1 MRTSDFPFFDEDP
14 EQSDGTRSGRISA
27 TTTEDLGRAPT
38 AGTAGAA
45 GSPVD
50 ARGRARKAVI
60 IAMASLLVLAIGIG
74 AVVAY
79 YFSRV
84 DSAIGQVQQESLLPV
99 PYAGQ
104 PAETGNAAM
113 NFLVVGA
120 DKNDNGTDGRS
131 DVLMIVHLSGD
142 RKNLYLVSLPRDMWV
157 TIPASDSIPEDREAK
172 INAAYAWGRAPL
184 AVRTVEQLTQVKID
198 HTAEINFGGFVG
210 LTEQLGGVT
219 VANEVASRSGG
230 YTYPRGDITIAG
242 EEALVFVRQRHGLP
256 GGDLDRA
263 ERQRAVLSA
272 ILDKAMSPAV
282 LGNPAKFGE
291 MIELMSQQVVVD
303 QTLPSSEVRGL
314 IYGLQVRERGNVHSL
329 QVPIAGLDTSP
340 DGQSIVVVDEPRL
353 AELSQALREDTMA
366 DYAAQ
371 LPPR

>member
-1 MRTSDFPFFDEDP
+1 MRDSDFPFFTEGP
-14 EQSDGTRSGRISA
+14 EQSDGTRPRGISA
-27 TTTEDLGRAPT
+27 TTTDDRGRAPT
-38 AGTAGAA
+38 AGAEGATVN
-45 GSPVD
+45 P
-50 ARGRARKAVI
+50 RRRARRAVI
-60 IAMASLLVLAIGIG
+60 AALASLLVLAIGIG
-74 AVVAY
+74 ALVAY
-79 YFSRV
+79 YLSRV
-84 DSAIGQVQQESLLPV
+84 DGAIGQVRQDTLLPA

-131 DVLMIVHLSGD
+131 DVLMIGHLSGD
-142 RKNLYLVSLPRDMWV
+142 RKNVYLVSFPRDMWV
-157 TIPASDSIPEDREAK
+157 TIPADDSFPDDRQAK

-184 AVRTVEQLTQVKID
+184 AVRTVEQLTRVKID

-219 VANEVASRSGG
+219 VTNKVASHSGG
-230 YTYPRGDITIAG
+230 YSYPQGDITIAG
-242 EEALVFVRQRHGLP
+242 EEALAYVRQRHGLP

-272 ILDKAMSPAV
+272 ILGKALSPAV
-282 LGNPAKFGE
+282 LGNPVKFGE
-291 MIELMSQQVVVD
+291 MVALMSQQVVVD

-314 IYGLQVRERGNVHSL
+314 IYRLQVRDPGAVHSL
-329 QVPIAGLDTSP
+329 QAPIAGLDTSP

-366 DYAAQ
+366 DYAARH
-371 LPPR
+371 PPR

>member
-14 EQSDGTRSGRISA
+14 EQTDGARPHRRSA
-27 TTTEDLGRAPT
+27 TTTEDHAGVPSARA
-38 AGTAGAA
+38 A
-45 GSPVD
+45 D
-50 ARGRARKAVI
+50 APGKTRGGARKAVI
-60 IAMASLLVLAIGIG
+60 IALASLLVLAIGIG
-74 AVVAY
+74 AFIAY
-79 YFSRV
+79 YLSRV
-84 DSAIGQVQQESLLPV
+84 DSAIGQVQQEALMPA

-131 DVLMIVHLSGD
+131 DVLMVAHLSGD
-142 RKNLYLVSLPRDMWV
+142 RKNVYLVSFPRDLWV
-157 TIPASDSIPEDREAK
+157 TIPANDSNPDDRKAK

-198 HTAEINFGGFVG
+198 HSAEINFGGFVG

-219 VANEVASRSGG
+219 VANKVASRSGG
-230 YTYPRGDITIAG
+230 YTYPPGDITIAG
-242 EEALVFVRQRHGLP
+242 EEALAYVRQRHGLP

-303 QTLPSSEVRGL
+303 QTLPSSQVKSL
-314 IYGLQVRERGNVHSL
+314 IYGLQVRERGNVQSL
-329 QVPIAGLDTSP
+329 QAPIAGLDTSP

-366 DYAAQ
+366 DYVAKQ
-371 LPPR
+371 PSR